1 MIDVTQ
7 LLLLAAILSLTVT
20 LAVVGYQV
28 FHILKEVRLTLRKV
42 DRILDDVGAVT
53 TDVRRPIHV
62 ASSLASGLE
71 FVTKIVDMV
80 KKDVE
85 PKPQIETQRMTSVVE
100 PMMVEETTDS
110 IDEFVSDDVMPPHI
124 TRVQS
129 QGRRFFFKKKNV

>member
-1 MIDVTQ
+1 M
-7 LLLLAAILSLTVT
+7 
-20 LAVVGYQV
+20 G
-28 FHILKEVRLTLRKV
+28 
-42 DRILDDVGAVT
+42 
-53 TDVRRPIHV
+53 
-62 ASSLASGLE
+62 
-71 FVTKIVDMV
+71 

>member
-28 FHILKEVRLTLRKV
+28 YHVLKEVRFTLRKV
-42 DRILDDVGAVT
+42 DRILDDIGAVT
-53 TDVRRPIHV
+53 SDVRRPVHF

-71 FVTKIVDMV
+71 FVTKIVDLV
-80 KKDVE
+80 KKNTD
-85 PKPQIETQRMTSVVE
+85 KK
-100 PMMVEETTDS
+100 EETTSPRTDS
-110 IDEFVSDDVMPPHI
+110 RVEPVIVEEQTSDIDGFVSDDIIPPHI
-124 TRVQS
+124 SRVQT